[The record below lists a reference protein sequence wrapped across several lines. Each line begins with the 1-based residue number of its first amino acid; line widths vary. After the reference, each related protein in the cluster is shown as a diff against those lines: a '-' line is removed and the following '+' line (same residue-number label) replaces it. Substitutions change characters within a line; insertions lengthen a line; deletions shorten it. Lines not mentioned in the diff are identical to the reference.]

1 MRLSDALFLEPAAL
15 NMWIAA
21 RTDGLA
27 GSGTAHDPFN
37 GATRQEA
44 KLEIGLSYLNESP
57 QEARINTAPIA
68 HGFVNG
74 DVVKI
79 LGVTGPF
86 AAIWNGTFGIY
97 EVSEFGFRYFMKKS
111 LPPDQPVEGNPTG
124 ARLTFP
130 FDEVMRE
137 IPPNTRIHLGPG
149 VFQTRGFGTDAVGTT
164 DERGFQVK
172 SGWKI
177 VGSGMDV
184 TTLQLVGADIAD
196 YHYHA
201 LGMPIEPEQGST
213 TPITPLE
220 HFDFINTPLQRGVW
234 NRPKCCNRFN
244 GLPVARKTVK
254 TVGTT
259 RHQRPNTLLK
269 QGVNENFSASDFHP
283 RDRRV
288 LRAAVADGVVKTR
301 LLIQPK
307 ILLKCVRMNPHCL

>member
-1 MRLSDALFLEPAAL
+1 
-15 NMWIAA
+15 
-21 RTDGLA
+21 
-27 GSGTAHDPFN
+27 
-37 GATRQEA
+37 
-44 KLEIGLSYLNESP
+44 
-57 QEARINTAPIA
+57 
-68 HGFVNG
+68 
-74 DVVKI
+74 
-79 LGVTGPF
+79 
-86 AAIWNGTFGIY
+86 
-97 EVSEFGFRYFMKKS
+97 
-111 LPPDQPVEGNPTG
+111 
-124 ARLTFP
+124 
-130 FDEVMRE
+130 
-137 IPPNTRIHLGPG
+137 
-149 VFQTRGFGTDAVGTT
+149 
-164 DERGFQVK
+164 
-172 SGWKI
+172 
-177 VGSGMDV
+177 MDV

-307 ILLKCVRMNPHCL
+307 ILLKCVRMNPIAYENTL